1 MQDTKTTPEQDSG
14 TITGQESAAMQIP
27 MTWPYASVPVG
38 CALMCLRLLV
48 EFYKLHKNGMPAP
61 ASPAAEIAE

>member
-1 MQDTKTTPEQDSG
+1 
-14 TITGQESAAMQIP
+14 
-27 MTWPYASVPVG
+27 
-38 CALMCLRLLV
+38 LV